1 MQSSLGASLD
11 MVAGD
16 EVNIYG
22 CVVTLGGGD
31 RVCCDAFVTFW
42 QLWLLGSVL
51 LLEIFFI
58 RGVINEK
65 RLVEKRDGGGVV
77 DDDAASGVGMV
88 LDRWMEDDWFWMLT
102 GVDL

>member
-1 MQSSLGASLD
+1 M
-11 MVAGD
+11 
-16 EVNIYG
+16 
-22 CVVTLGGGD
+22 
-31 RVCCDAFVTFW
+31 
-42 QLWLLGSVL
+42 

-65 RLVEKRDGGGVV
+65 RLVEKRDGGVV

-102 GVDL
+102 GVDLSMVASHHIGTVHGFI